1 MKTDINPKYQ
11 KCVVTCA
18 CGETFETRSV
28 LDKIN
33 VEICYKCHPFYTG
46 RQKFVDTAGR
56 IEKFTRKYK
65 EVKVTDRNKAG
76 QKKRRAA
83 SESKAAAAE
92 PAPPAAES
100 TPPAAEP
107 ALPVAEPTPP
117 VAESSAPA
125 ESASPSDAETPAT
138 PERENP
144 TPNEPTPPAAG

>member
-1 MKTDINPKYQ
+1 MKTDIHPKYQ

-83 SESKAAAAE
+83 ESAAAPPPAVEPPPAVKPPEVPAAPAVPAPEVVQAPAPEREPPASTE
-92 PAPPAAES
+92 PAPPAGE
-100 TPPAAEP
+100 
-107 ALPVAEPTPP
+107 
-117 VAESSAPA
+117 
-125 ESASPSDAETPAT
+125 
-138 PERENP
+138 
-144 TPNEPTPPAAG
+144 